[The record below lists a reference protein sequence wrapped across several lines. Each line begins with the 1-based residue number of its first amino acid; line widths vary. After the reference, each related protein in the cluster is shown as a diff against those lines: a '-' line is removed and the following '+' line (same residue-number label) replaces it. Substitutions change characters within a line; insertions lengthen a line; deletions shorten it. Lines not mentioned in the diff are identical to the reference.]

1 MPYWLGPGTRR
12 FMEEDQASSTI
23 GFRCA
28 MDRMGSPEGNKRK
41 TGQFFKTKKQK
52 R

>member
-1 MPYWLGPGTRR
+1 
-12 FMEEDQASSTI
+12 MEEDQASSMI

-28 MDRMGSPEGNKRK
+28 MDRMGSMEGNKRK
-41 TGQFFKTKKQK
+41 TGQYYKIRKQK

>member
-1 MPYWLGPGTRR
+1 MI
-12 FMEEDQASSTI
+12 ESKSSSQI

-28 MDRMGSPEGNKRK
+28 MDRMGSPEGNNRK
-41 TGQFFKTKKQK
+41 TGNFWKKKKQ

>member
-1 MPYWLGPGTRR
+1 
-12 FMEEDQASSTI
+12 MEEDQASSMV

-41 TGQFFKTKKQK
+41 TGNIWRSKKQK